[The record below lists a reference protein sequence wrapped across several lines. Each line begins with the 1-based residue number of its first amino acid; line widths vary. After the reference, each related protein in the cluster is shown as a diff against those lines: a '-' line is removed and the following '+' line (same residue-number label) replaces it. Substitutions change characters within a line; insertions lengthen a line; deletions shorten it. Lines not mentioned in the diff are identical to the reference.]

1 MTIKQWQNIATWKD
15 KRKMNVEQLKQ
26 IINMLPNETQ
36 VYIETPDAWQDLSTV
51 LVEYSDGGTVRLVL
65 STKEG

>member
-1 MTIKQWQNIATWKD
+1 MTIKQWQHIATEKE
-15 KRKMNVEQLKQ
+15 KKMTVEQLKQ
-26 IINMLPNETQ
+26 IINNLPNETQ